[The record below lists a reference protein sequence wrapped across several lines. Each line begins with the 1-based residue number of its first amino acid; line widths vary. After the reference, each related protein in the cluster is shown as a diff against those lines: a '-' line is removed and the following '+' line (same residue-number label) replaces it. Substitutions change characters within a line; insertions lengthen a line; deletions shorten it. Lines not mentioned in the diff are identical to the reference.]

1 MSGKLCSKLHFLR
14 YNEALNQAL
23 KARWIKLTEL
33 TGCHPKCTVNTYE
46 FIEKTK
52 EIATWGK
59 NWSAAFYL
67 DVKTSSFTSQ
77 DEFYAFDKWDL
88 TSSLGGLM
96 GLFIGWSFLS
106 ICFLIHDSL
115 RTVALLF
122 RDRYPKLKM
131 IKDV

>member
-1 MSGKLCSKLHFLR
+1 MCMCR
-14 YNEALNQAL
+14 YNNALNRAL
-23 KARWIKLTEL
+23 KARWIKLTVL
-33 TGCHPKCTVNTYE
+33 TGCYPKCTVRTYE

-52 EIATWGK
+52 EEATWGRD
-59 NWSAAFYL
+59 WSGAFYL

-96 GLFIGWSFLS
+96 GLFIGCSFLS

-115 RTVALLF
+115 RTVVLLF
-122 RDRYPKLKM
+122 REKYPKTIK
-131 IKDV
+131 IVKDV